1 MSIAERYLAVRRKV
15 DDACRSAGRT
25 PESVKLIAVTKYVDT
40 ERMEEAFL
48 SGARCMGE
56 NHAQEVREKLTFYK
70 NNAIE
75 LHFIGQLQTNKI
87 KYIIGNAEYV
97 HSVDREHLLTALAAA
112 AEKAGCVQKILLQ
125 VNIGREP
132 QKGGILPEELE
143 KLTEQALTHTSLALK
158 GLMCVPPEN
167 EPEKAR
173 AYFAELRE
181 RRDRLQQQYPEADL
195 SELSMGMS
203 RDFEEAILEGATM
216 VRVGS
221 AIFGPRSMK

>member
-1 MSIAERYLAVRRKV
+1 MSIAESYGQVSQKIMN
-15 DDACRSAGRT
+15 ACRQAGRA

-40 ERMEEAFL
+40 DRMHEAFL

-87 KYIIGNAEYV
+87 KYVIGHAEYV
-97 HSVDREHLLTALAAA
+97 HSVDREHLLTALAGA
-112 AEKAGCVQKILLQ
+112 AEKAGIVQKILLQ
-125 VNIGREP
+125 VNVGREP

-143 KLTEQALTHTSLALK
+143 RLTEQALNCPSIELR
-158 GLMCVPPEN
+158 GLMCVPPES

-173 AYFAELRE
+173 EYFAGLRE
-181 RRDRLQQQYPEADL
+181 MEQRLNERFPEAAL
-195 SELSMGMS
+195 NELSMGMS
-203 RDFEEAILEGATM
+203 RDYEEAILEGATM

-221 AIFGPRSMK
+221 AIFGPRNMK

>member
-1 MSIAERYLAVRRKV
+1 MSVAECYLAVRQRV
-15 DDACRSAGRT
+15 LDACREAGRP

-40 ERMEEAFL
+40 DRMQEAFL

-56 NHAQEVREKLTFYK
+56 NHAQEVREKLNFYK
-70 NNAIE
+70 KNAIE

-97 HSVDREHLLTALAAA
+97 HSVDREHLLNALAAA
-112 AEKAGCVQKILLQ
+112 AAKTGTVQKILLQ

-132 QKGGILPEELE
+132 QKGGILPEELPL
-143 KLTEQALTHTSLALK
+143 LTEQALVLDPLKLK

-173 AYFAELRE
+173 MYFAELYELRE
-181 RRDRLQQQYPEADL
+181 RLKAQFPEADL

-221 AIFGPRSMK
+221 AVFGPRSMK

>member
-1 MSIAERYLAVRRKV
+1 MNIEERYEEVNQKV
-15 DDACRSAGRT
+15 TGACLRAGRE

-40 ERMEEAFL
+40 DRMQRAF
-48 SGARCMGE
+48 SCGARCMGE
-56 NHAQEVREKLTFYK
+56 NHAQEVREKLNFYK

-87 KYIIGNAEYV
+87 KYILGNAEYV
-97 HSVDREHLLTALAAA
+97 HSVDREHLLSALAGA
-112 AEKAGCVQKILLQ
+112 AEKAGIVQKILLQ

-143 KLTEQALTHTSLALK
+143 KLTEQALSYPSLQLK
-158 GLMCVPPEN
+158 GLMCVPPEI

-173 AYFAELRE
+173 EYFAALRGI
-181 RRDRLQQQYPEADL
+181 RDRLQAKYPEADL
-195 SELSMGMS
+195 RGLSMGMS
-203 RDFEEAILEGATM
+203 RDYEEAILEGATM

-221 AIFGPRSMK
+221 AIFGPRNMK